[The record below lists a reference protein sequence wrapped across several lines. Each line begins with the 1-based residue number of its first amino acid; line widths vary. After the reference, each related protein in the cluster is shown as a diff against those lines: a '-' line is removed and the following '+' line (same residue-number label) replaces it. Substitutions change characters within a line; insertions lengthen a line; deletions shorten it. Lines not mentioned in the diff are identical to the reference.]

1 VKVVV
6 GMPVKE
12 RAWCLRDWF
21 AALESQGVE
30 HTVLALLTPSEDETE
45 QILKD
50 HGAEIMYDTTGG
62 RKIRDIEGHVWGK
75 METFAYMADMRNE
88 LVQWAKDLEADYFF
102 SLDSDIIL
110 DENVLPRMLKYAETH
125 PGVIAPAVSMSPTTT
140 AWNTMSWVDRR
151 FPNLPADRASE
162 RPKTGQRDI
171 VMAAMM
177 LDRSAMGVQWKAHQA
192 GEDIGFCI
200 DAWHKQVPL
209 WWIAELQCIHLMQR
223 Y

>member
-1 VKVVV
+1 
-6 GMPVKE
+6 MPVKE

-50 HGAEIMYDTTGG
+50 HGAEIMYDLTGG

-110 DENVLPRMLKYAETH
+110 EEGTLSKMLKFAETH
-125 PGVIAPAVSMSPTTT
+125 PGVVSPAVNMTQGGSL
-140 AWNTMSWVDRR
+140 AWNTMDWVDRR
-151 FPNLPADRASE
+151 FPNLPDRKIHM
-162 RPKTGQRDI
+162 PKTGQRDV
-171 VMAAMM
+171 VMAAML
-177 LDRSAMGVQWKAHQA
+177 LDRSAMECKWAAHKA
-192 GEDIGFCI
+192 GEDIGFAI

-209 WWIAELQCIHLMQR
+209 WWIAELRCTHLMR
-223 Y
+223 RF